1 MEFVPVS
8 LGEIKISSDPQDVL
22 VCYGLGSCVAVCLY
36 DKSRKMGGMFHCV
49 LPFAMNGSR
58 KDARYADVG
67 IPALIESML
76 KKGSVKFGLKAK
88 IVGGASVLAVNNP
101 LFDIGSRN
109 VSAVR
114 DIFKKSLI
122 EIVSEEVGRHISRTV
137 KFHVS
142 DGSVAISTKMSEER
156 KI

>member
-8 LGEIKISSDPQDVL
+8 LGEIKISRDAQDIL

-36 DKSRKMGGMFHCV
+36 DKATKTAGMFHCV
-49 LPFAMNGSR
+49 LPGSNGTAKR
-58 KDARYADVG
+58 DWRYANTGV
-67 IPALIESML
+67 PVLIDRMI
-76 KKGSVKFGLKAK
+76 KKGAMKFRLKAK
-88 IVGGASVLAVNNP
+88 IAGGARVLKVNNP

-109 VSAVR
+109 IEAVR
-114 DIFKKSLI
+114 GALKANLI
-122 EIVSEEVGRHISRTV
+122 EVVSEEVGSHISRTV

-142 DGSVAISTKMSEER
+142 DGSVVITTRMSGER

>member
-8 LGEIKISSDPQDVL
+8 LGEIKISRDAQDIL

-36 DKSRKMGGMFHCV
+36 DKATKTAGMFHCV
-49 LPFAMNGSR
+49 LPSSNGTAKR
-58 KDARYADVG
+58 DWKYANIGVPVMIDR
-67 IPALIESML
+67 ML
-76 KKGSVKFGLKAK
+76 KEGAMKFGLKAK
-88 IVGGASVLAVNNP
+88 IAGGANVIAVSNP

-109 VSAVR
+109 IEAVR
-114 DIFKKSLI
+114 GALKAHLI

-142 DGSVAISTKMSEER
+142 DGSVIITTRMSGER